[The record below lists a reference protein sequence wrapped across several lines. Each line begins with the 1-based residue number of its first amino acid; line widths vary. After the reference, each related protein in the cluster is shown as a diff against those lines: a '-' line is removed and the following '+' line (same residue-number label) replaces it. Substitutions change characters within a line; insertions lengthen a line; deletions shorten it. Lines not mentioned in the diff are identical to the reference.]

1 MTSRLA
7 ISEAALLLALLAI
20 SCGRGDQPSLERA
33 ARAWNSKDYEQAAE
47 EYERYLARYP
57 ATERSAEARLQLANI
72 YYLNLHR
79 YDRAMIHYRE
89 FLNQYPSHPESYAAR
104 ERLAEV
110 LSELGRFY
118 EAIAEYENLRP
129 KDERDWRRIRLLI
142 ADLYFKQ
149 HNYSQA
155 LTEYDKV
162 ITGANYDDLSERA
175 YLRQA
180 AIYHLARGQYQQA
193 LPVYKELA
201 SRSPDPE
208 VRRRAIYGM
217 ADCYAGLY
225 NFDEAI
231 KTLQQI
237 KEPDQQKYISERI
250 AELERRKR
258 DIGRAPEM
266 KPKSKAD

>member
-7 ISEAALLLALLAI
+7 ISEAALFLALLVS
-20 SCGRGDQPSLERA
+20 SCGRGDSPSLDRA
-33 ARAWNSKDYEQAAE
+33 ARAWYSKDYELAAE
-47 EYERYLARYP
+47 EYERYLERYP

-72 YYLNLHR
+72 YYLNLRR
-79 YDRAMIHYRE
+79 YDRALTHYRE
-89 FLNQYPSHPESYAAR
+89 FLNQNPSHPESHLAR

-110 LSELGRFY
+110 LAEMGRLY
-118 EAIAEYENLRP
+118 EAIAEYENLQP
-129 KDERDWRRIRLLI
+129 KDELDRRRIRLLI

-149 HNYSQA
+149 QNYSQA

-162 ITGANYDDLSERA
+162 IAGANYDYLSERA

-180 AIYHLARGQYQQA
+180 SIYHLAREQYQQA
-193 LPVYKELA
+193 LPVYRELA
-201 SRSPDPE
+201 LRSPDPE

-225 NFDEAI
+225 DFDEAI
-231 KTLQQI
+231 KTLSQI
-237 KEPDQQKYISERI
+237 KDPDQQKYISERI
-250 AELERRKR
+250 AELEQRKR

-266 KPKSKAD
+266 KPRSKSD